1 MFHSPIRPFILGILL
16 LCIDHVVAAQSIRN
30 FAAHFD
36 GEQVI
41 ITYDLMSD
49 DAADRFDVGLYSS
62 IDNYQQKLSLLV
74 GDAGENVEPGTEKRI
89 TWDAKRSLPD
99 KFDQEI
105 IFKIKAN
112 LMVSLN
118 HPNRLALK
126 PLDFN
131 AYKRGGV
138 VNMEWNGGKANEH
151 ITIEL
156 LKENEVVSKITDV
169 ENNNLYS
176 WNIPKKAKT
185 GKEYSIRISKTENPL
200 IQAATIPFEIKPKV
214 SLLTK
219 LIPVLVAGGVVAVL
233 SGGSDE
239 EAPDLPGPPKP
250 GE

>member
-1 MFHSPIRPFILGILL
+1 MFSFPTRQFILGILL
-16 LCIDHVVAAQSIRN
+16 LCIGSATAQNISN

-41 ITYDLMSD
+41 MTYDLLTD
-49 DAADRFDVGLYSS
+49 DDADRFDISLYSS
-62 IDNYQQKLSLLV
+62 IDNFQQKLSLLI
-74 GDAGENVEPGTEKRI
+74 GDAGENIEPGTGKRI
-89 TWDAKRSLPD
+89 TWDAKRSLPE
-99 KFDQEI
+99 KFDQEV

-131 AYKRGGV
+131 AYKRDGV
-138 VNMEWNGGKANEH
+138 VNMEWNGGKANEQ

-176 WNIPKKAKT
+176 WNIPKKTKT

-219 LIPVLVAGGVVAVL
+219 LIPVLVVGGVVAVL